1 MIKINKFLA
10 VSAVTLSL
18 VAGDMV
24 PYSSM
29 AVYADQT
36 AKVVCDERYW
46 VAARSGPGTEYELE
60 HKLSNGKDITILEQ
74 TTGSDGKV
82 WYKAKYNLA
91 ANNKECVSYIRSDF
105 VAAGEAAS
113 KPETETTADAA
124 AGNAEQADVQQ
135 NDDSQN
141 DIQQNNED
149 QIALATA
156 AGAYA
161 TGTITGGNVYVRN
174 AAGTSGTTK
183 VVSLNWNHQVDII
196 GETKV
201 NGVVWYN
208 VKGTLNGK
216 DFTGWTI
223 STYIKVNYNNTGD
236 NTDFV
241 TAMKNAGFPD
251 SYIPNLTAL
260 HNKYPSWTFEA
271 VKIGLDWNTVI
282 ENESINGLNLVSK
295 SADNSKKSTAAG
307 AYNWSTNKW
316 VEYEPGWVSASS
328 SYIAYLMDPRNFL
341 DETNIFQFQSLAYSP
356 NETLGGVQSII
367 KGTFMEGTK
376 SYSNNGEKIN
386 YADTFMDVAKSS
398 GVSAYHIAS
407 RIKQEQGI
415 NGTSPL
421 ISGTYSGYEGYY
433 NFFNF
438 SATGSTKALIYKNG
452 LSFAKKQ
459 GWNTRVKSISGGSVK
474 VGSNYI
480 NKGQN
485 TLYFEKF
492 NVVNTSSLYFHQ
504 YMGNVTA
511 AMTEGRNL
519 AKGYSDKNQAFV
531 FKIPVYNN
539 MPSSAVGFNKAGDT
553 NNYLQSLSISGVSL
567 TPAFNGTTTSYSA
580 VVSNAISSV
589 SITAKAVS
597 GNSSISG
604 TGSYSLAVGN
614 NTVKISCKSQSGDT
628 RTYTINI
635 NRQVAPAGNNNS
647 GGNNQGNNSQNNTE
661 VNITSGKY
669 RIGSYITGIEPG
681 TGAADFVKNIAV
693 SASGSVKLLT
703 SSGSENS
710 GKVATGNKVAVYDAS
725 GNLKKTY
732 DIVIYGDINGDGAVN
747 ALDMIKLN
755 RHILGKGT
763 LTGAHL
769 EAADANRKGDGG
781 NALDMIIMN
790 RHILGKSKI
799 SQN

>member
-105 VAAGEAAS
+105 VAEGEAAS
-113 KPETETTADAA
+113 KPETETTADTA
-124 AGNAEQADVQQ
+124 AGTAEQADV
-135 NDDSQN
+135 
-141 DIQQNNED
+141 QQNNED

-307 AYNWSTNKW
+307 AYNWSTNTW

-386 YADTFMDVAKSS
+386 YANTFMDVAKSS

-480 NKGQN
+480 NKVQN

-635 NRQVAPAGNNNS
+635 DRQVAPTGNNNS
-647 GGNNQGNNSQNNTE
+647 GANNQGNNSQNNTE
-661 VNITSGKY
+661 VNRASGKC

-769 EAADANRKGDGG
+769 EAADANRKDDGG

>member
-91 ANNKECVSYIRSDF
+91 ANNEECVSYIRSDF
-105 VAAGEAAS
+105 VAAGEASS
-113 KPETETTADAA
+113 KPKTETTADAA
-124 AGNAEQADVQQ
+124 AGNAEQADV
-135 NDDSQN
+135 
-141 DIQQNNED
+141 QQNNED

-271 VKIGLDWNTVI
+271 VKMGLDWNTVI

-307 AYNWSTNKW
+307 AYNWSTNTW

-459 GWNTRVKSISGGSVK
+459 GWNTRVKSISGGSIK

-580 VVSNAISSV
+580 VVSNDISSV

-597 GNSSISG
+597 GNSSVSG

-681 TGAADFVKNIAV
+681 TGAADFVKNVAV

>member
-91 ANNKECVSYIRSDF
+91 ANNEECVSYIRSDF
-105 VAAGEAAS
+105 VAAGEASS
-113 KPETETTADAA
+113 KPKTETTADAA
-124 AGNAEQADVQQ
+124 AGNAEQADV
-135 NDDSQN
+135 
-141 DIQQNNED
+141 QQNNED

-271 VKIGLDWNTVI
+271 VKMGLDWNTVI

-307 AYNWSTNKW
+307 AYNWSTNTW

-459 GWNTRVKSISGGSVK
+459 GWNTRVKSISGGSVR

-597 GNSSISG
+597 GNSSVSG

-763 LTGAHL
+763 LTGAYL

>member
-82 WYKAKYNLA
+82 WYKAKYNLV
-91 ANNKECVSYIRSDF
+91 ANNEECVSYIRSDF
-105 VAAGEAAS
+105 VAAGEASS
-113 KPETETTADAA
+113 KPKTETTADAA
-124 AGNAEQADVQQ
+124 AGNAEQADV
-135 NDDSQN
+135 
-141 DIQQNNED
+141 QQNNED

-271 VKIGLDWNTVI
+271 VKMGLDWNTVI

-307 AYNWSTNKW
+307 AYNWSTNTW

-597 GNSSISG
+597 GNSSVSG

-763 LTGAHL
+763 LTGAYL

>member
-1 MIKINKFLA
+1 M
-10 VSAVTLSL
+10 
-18 VAGDMV
+18 
-24 PYSSM
+24 
-29 AVYADQT
+29 
-36 AKVVCDERYW
+36 
-46 VAARSGPGTEYELE
+46 
-60 HKLSNGKDITILEQ
+60 
-74 TTGSDGKV
+74 
-82 WYKAKYNLA
+82 
-91 ANNKECVSYIRSDF
+91 
-105 VAAGEAAS
+105 
-113 KPETETTADAA
+113 
-124 AGNAEQADVQQ
+124 
-135 NDDSQN
+135 
-141 DIQQNNED
+141 
-149 QIALATA
+149 
-156 AGAYA
+156 
-161 TGTITGGNVYVRN
+161 
-174 AAGTSGTTK
+174 
-183 VVSLNWNHQVDII
+183 
-196 GETKV
+196 
-201 NGVVWYN
+201 VWYN

-307 AYNWSTNKW
+307 AYNWSTNTW

-386 YADTFMDVAKSS
+386 YANTFMDVAKSS

-769 EAADANRKGDGG
+769 EAADANRKDDGG

>member
-10 VSAVTLSL
+10 VSVVTLSL

-91 ANNKECVSYIRSDF
+91 ANNEECVSYIRSDF

-113 KPETETTADAA
+113 KPEPETTAD
-124 AGNAEQADVQQ
+124 
-135 NDDSQN
+135 
-141 DIQQNNED
+141 
-149 QIALATA
+149 A

-241 TAMKNAGFPD
+241 TAMKNAGFSD

-271 VKIGLDWNTVI
+271 VKVGLDWNTVI

-307 AYNWSTNKW
+307 AYNWSTNTW

-635 NRQVAPAGNNNS
+635 NRQAAPAANNNS

-763 LTGAHL
+763 LIGAHL

>member
-60 HKLSNGKDITILEQ
+60 HKLLNGKDITILEQ
-74 TTGSDGKV
+74 TTGADGKV

-105 VAAGEAAS
+105 VSAGTGTAAS
-113 KPETETTADAA
+113 DNAVTGDASADP
-124 AGNAEQADVQQ
+124 GNANAVQQ
-135 NDDSQN
+135 NDDSKN
-141 DIQQNNED
+141 DVRQNNED

-156 AGAYA
+156 AGVYA

-223 STYIKVNYNNTGD
+223 STYIKVTYNNSGD

-271 VKIGLDWNTVI
+271 VNTGLDWDTVI
-282 ENESINGLNLVSK
+282 KNESVNGLNLVSK
-295 SADNSKKSTAAG
+295 SADNAKKSTAAG
-307 AYNWSTNKW
+307 AYNWSTNTW

-328 SYIAYLMDPRNFL
+328 TYIAYLMDPRNFL

-356 NETLGGVQSII
+356 NEAIAGVQSII

-376 SYSNNGEKIN
+376 TYSNNGEKIN
-386 YADTFMDVAKSS
+386 YASTFMDVAKSS

-407 RIKQEQGI
+407 RIKQEQGQK
-415 NGTSPL
+415 GTSPL

-433 NFFNF
+433 NYFNF
-438 SATGSTKALIYKNG
+438 SATGSTKAQIYKNG

-459 GWNTRVKSISGGSVK
+459 GWNTRAKSISGGAVK

-567 TPAFNGTTTSYSA
+567 TPVFNGTTTSYSA

-589 SITAKAVS
+589 SISAKAVS
-597 GNSSISG
+597 GNSSVSG

-635 NRQVAPAGNNNS
+635 NRQAAPAGNNNS

-669 RIGSYITGIEPG
+669 KIGSCITGIEPG

-790 RHILGKSKI
+790 RHI
-799 SQN
+799 

>member
-91 ANNKECVSYIRSDF
+91 ANNEECVSYIRSDF
-105 VAAGEAAS
+105 VAAGEASS
-113 KPETETTADAA
+113 KPKTETTADAA
-124 AGNAEQADVQQ
+124 AGNAEQADV
-135 NDDSQN
+135 
-141 DIQQNNED
+141 QQNNED

-271 VKIGLDWNTVI
+271 VKMGLDWNTVI

-307 AYNWSTNKW
+307 AYNWSTNTW

-367 KGTFMEGTK
+367 KGTFMEETK

-597 GNSSISG
+597 GNSSVSG

-681 TGAADFVKNIAV
+681 TGAADFVKNVAV

-763 LTGAHL
+763 LTGAYL

>member
-91 ANNKECVSYIRSDF
+91 ANNEECVSYIRSDF
-105 VAAGEAAS
+105 VAAGEASS
-113 KPETETTADAA
+113 KPKTETTADAA
-124 AGNAEQADVQQ
+124 AGNAEQADV
-135 NDDSQN
+135 
-141 DIQQNNED
+141 QQNNED

-271 VKIGLDWNTVI
+271 VKMGLDWNTVI

-307 AYNWSTNKW
+307 AYNWSTNTW

>member
-91 ANNKECVSYIRSDF
+91 ANNEECVSYIRSDF
-105 VAAGEAAS
+105 VAAGEASS
-113 KPETETTADAA
+113 KPKTETTADAA
-124 AGNAEQADVQQ
+124 AGNAEQADV
-135 NDDSQN
+135 
-141 DIQQNNED
+141 QQNNED

-271 VKIGLDWNTVI
+271 VKMGLDWNTVI

-307 AYNWSTNKW
+307 AYNWSTNTW

-597 GNSSISG
+597 GNSSVSG

-681 TGAADFVKNIAV
+681 TGAADFVKNVAV

-763 LTGAHL
+763 LTGAYL

>member
-18 VAGDMV
+18 DAGDMV

-91 ANNKECVSYIRSDF
+91 ANNEECVSYIRSDF
-105 VAAGEAAS
+105 VAAGEASS
-113 KPETETTADAA
+113 KPKTETTADAA
-124 AGNAEQADVQQ
+124 AGNAEQADV
-135 NDDSQN
+135 
-141 DIQQNNED
+141 QQNNED

-271 VKIGLDWNTVI
+271 VKMGLDWNTVI

-307 AYNWSTNKW
+307 AYNWSTNTW

-438 SATGSTKALIYKNG
+438 SATGSTK
-452 LSFAKKQ
+452 
-459 GWNTRVKSISGGSVK
+459 
-474 VGSNYI
+474 
-480 NKGQN
+480 
-485 TLYFEKF
+485 
-492 NVVNTSSLYFHQ
+492 
-504 YMGNVTA
+504 
-511 AMTEGRNL
+511 
-519 AKGYSDKNQAFV
+519 
-531 FKIPVYNN
+531 
-539 MPSSAVGFNKAGDT
+539 
-553 NNYLQSLSISGVSL
+553 
-567 TPAFNGTTTSYSA
+567 
-580 VVSNAISSV
+580 
-589 SITAKAVS
+589 
-597 GNSSISG
+597 NSM
-604 TGSYSLAVGN
+604 L
-614 NTVKISCKSQSGDT
+614 
-628 RTYTINI
+628 
-635 NRQVAPAGNNNS
+635 
-647 GGNNQGNNSQNNTE
+647 
-661 VNITSGKY
+661 
-669 RIGSYITGIEPG
+669 
-681 TGAADFVKNIAV
+681 
-693 SASGSVKLLT
+693 
-703 SSGSENS
+703 
-710 GKVATGNKVAVYDAS
+710 
-725 GNLKKTY
+725 
-732 DIVIYGDINGDGAVN
+732 
-747 ALDMIKLN
+747 
-755 RHILGKGT
+755 
-763 LTGAHL
+763 
-769 EAADANRKGDGG
+769 
-781 NALDMIIMN
+781 
-790 RHILGKSKI
+790 
-799 SQN
+799 

>member
-91 ANNKECVSYIRSDF
+91 ANNEECVSYIRSDF
-105 VAAGEAAS
+105 VAAGEASS
-113 KPETETTADAA
+113 KPKTETTADAA
-124 AGNAEQADVQQ
+124 AGNAEQADV
-135 NDDSQN
+135 
-141 DIQQNNED
+141 QQNNED

-271 VKIGLDWNTVI
+271 VKMGLDWNTVI

-307 AYNWSTNKW
+307 AYNWSTNTW

-681 TGAADFVKNIAV
+681 TDAADFVKNIAV

-763 LTGAHL
+763 LMGAYL

>member
-105 VAAGEAAS
+105 VASGEAAS
-113 KPETETTADAA
+113 KPETETTADTA
-124 AGNAEQADVQQ
+124 AGTAEQADV
-135 NDDSQN
+135 
-141 DIQQNNED
+141 QQNNED

-307 AYNWSTNKW
+307 AYNWSTNTW

-769 EAADANRKGDGG
+769 EAADANRKDDGG

>member
-91 ANNKECVSYIRSDF
+91 ANNEECVSYIRSDF
-105 VAAGEAAS
+105 VAAGEASS
-113 KPETETTADAA
+113 KPKTETTADAA
-124 AGNAEQADVQQ
+124 AGNAEQADV
-135 NDDSQN
+135 
-141 DIQQNNED
+141 QQNNED

-271 VKIGLDWNTVI
+271 VKMGLDWNTVI

-307 AYNWSTNKW
+307 AYNWSTNTW

-421 ISGTYSGYEGYY
+421 ISGIYSGYEGYY

-597 GNSSISG
+597 GNSSVSG

-763 LTGAHL
+763 LTGAYL

>member
-124 AGNAEQADVQQ
+124 AGTAERADV
-135 NDDSQN
+135 
-141 DIQQNNED
+141 QQNNED

-223 STYIKVNYNNTGD
+223 STYIRVNYNNTGD

-282 ENESINGLNLVSK
+282 ENESRNGLNVVSK
-295 SADNSKKSTAAG
+295 TADDSKKSTAVG
-307 AYNWSTNKW
+307 AYDWATNTW
-316 VEYEPGWVSASS
+316 TEYEKGWVSANSA
-328 SYIAYLMDPRNFL
+328 YIAYIMDPRNFL
-341 DETNIFQFQSLAYSP
+341 DETNIFQFQSLAYSA
-356 NETLGGVQSII
+356 NDNLSGVNAIL

-376 SYSNNGEKIN
+376 KYSTESIN
-386 YADTFMDVAKSS
+386 YANTFLDVAKNT
-398 GVSAYHIAS
+398 GVSAYHLAS
-407 RIKQEQGI
+407 RVKQEQGK

-421 ISGTYSGYEGYY
+421 ISGTYSGYKGYY

-438 SATGSTKALIYKNG
+438 NAYGKTKEDIYKNG
-452 LSFAKKQ
+452 LYFAKQQ
-459 GWNTRVKSISGGSVK
+459 GWNTRVKSIQGGAQK
-474 VGSNYI
+474 LGKNYI

-492 NVVNTSSLYFHQ
+492 NVVNNCPYYSHQ
-504 YMGNVTA
+504 YMTNVTA
-511 AMTEGRNL
+511 ALTEGQSV
-519 AKGYSDKNQAFV
+519 AKGYSDKNQAFT
-531 FKIPVYNN
+531 FRIPVYDN

-553 NNYLQSLSISGVSL
+553 NNYLQSLSISGVTL
-567 TPAFNGTTTSYSA
+567 TPSFNGATTSYSA
-580 VVSNAISSV
+580 VVSNSISSV
-589 SITAKAVS
+589 VVSANPVSANSGIT
-597 GNSSISG
+597 G
-604 TGSYSLAVGN
+604 TGSYSLTVGN
-614 NTVKISCKSQSGDT
+614 NAIKINCKSQSGDT

-635 NRQVAPAGNNNS
+635 NRQASAANNTNNN
-647 GGNNQGNNSQNNTE
+647 NNIINSS
-661 VNITSGKY
+661 VSISSSKY
-669 RIGSYITGIEPG
+669 KIDTYVTGVEPNVSS
-681 TGAADFVKNIAV
+681 DVIKKNISV
-693 SASGSVKLLT
+693 SAGSIKILN
-703 SSGSENS
+703 SSGVENN
-710 GKVATGNKVAVYDAS
+710 GIVGTGNKIAVYDPN
-725 GNLKKTY
+725 GNLVKTV
-732 DIVIYGDINGDGAVN
+732 DIVIFGDVNGDGKVT
-747 ALDMIKLN
+747 IKDIMLTNRNILKKISLN
-755 RHILGKGT
+755 GEYLK
-763 LTGAHL
+763 
-769 EAADANRKGDGG
+769 AADVNKDGKVTIK
-781 NALDMIIMN
+781 DIMLIN
-790 RHILGKSKI
+790 NSILGKSKLT
-799 SQN
+799 Q

>member
-74 TTGSDGKV
+74 TTGSDGKL

-91 ANNKECVSYIRSDF
+91 ANNEECVSYIRSDF
-105 VAAGEAAS
+105 VAAGEASS
-113 KPETETTADAA
+113 KPKTETTADAA
-124 AGNAEQADVQQ
+124 AGNAEQADV
-135 NDDSQN
+135 
-141 DIQQNNED
+141 QQNNED

-271 VKIGLDWNTVI
+271 VKMGLDWNTVI

-307 AYNWSTNKW
+307 AYNWSTNTW

-597 GNSSISG
+597 GNSSVSG

-763 LTGAHL
+763 LTGAYL

>member
-74 TTGSDGKV
+74 TIGSDGKV

-91 ANNKECVSYIRSDF
+91 ANNEECVSYIRSDF
-105 VAAGEAAS
+105 VAAGEASS
-113 KPETETTADAA
+113 KPKTETTADAA
-124 AGNAEQADVQQ
+124 AGNAEQADV
-135 NDDSQN
+135 
-141 DIQQNNED
+141 QQNNED

-271 VKIGLDWNTVI
+271 VKMGLDWNTVI

-307 AYNWSTNKW
+307 AYNWSTNTW

-597 GNSSISG
+597 GNSSVSG

-755 RHILGKGT
+755 RHILGK
-763 LTGAHL
+763 
-769 EAADANRKGDGG
+769 
-781 NALDMIIMN
+781 
-790 RHILGKSKI
+790 SKI

>member
-91 ANNKECVSYIRSDF
+91 ANNEECVSYIRSDF
-105 VAAGEAAS
+105 VAAGEASS
-113 KPETETTADAA
+113 KPKTETTADAA
-124 AGNAEQADVQQ
+124 AGNAEQADV
-135 NDDSQN
+135 
-141 DIQQNNED
+141 QQNNED

-271 VKIGLDWNTVI
+271 VKMGLDWNTVI

-307 AYNWSTNKW
+307 AYNWSTNTW

-386 YADTFMDVAKSS
+386 YADTFMDVAKNS

-438 SATGSTKALIYKNG
+438 SATGSTKELIYKNG

-504 YMGNVTA
+504 YMGNATA
-511 AMTEGRNL
+511 ALTEGQSL

-661 VNITSGKY
+661 VNITSGQY

-693 SASGSVKLLT
+693 SASGRVKLLT

>member
-91 ANNKECVSYIRSDF
+91 ANNEECVSYIRSDF
-105 VAAGEAAS
+105 VAAGEASS
-113 KPETETTADAA
+113 KPKTETTADAA
-124 AGNAEQADVQQ
+124 AGNAEQADV
-135 NDDSQN
+135 
-141 DIQQNNED
+141 QQNNED

-216 DFTGWTI
+216 NFTGWTI

-271 VKIGLDWNTVI
+271 VKMGLDWNTVI

-307 AYNWSTNKW
+307 AYNWSTNTW

-421 ISGTYSGYEGYY
+421 ISGIYSGYEGYY

-635 NRQVAPAGNNNS
+635 NRQVVPAGNNNS

-661 VNITSGKY
+661 VNITSGQY

-693 SASGSVKLLT
+693 SASGRVKLLT

>member
-91 ANNKECVSYIRSDF
+91 ANNEECVSYIRSDF
-105 VAAGEAAS
+105 VAAGEASS
-113 KPETETTADAA
+113 KPKTETTADAA
-124 AGNAEQADVQQ
+124 AGNAEQADV
-135 NDDSQN
+135 
-141 DIQQNNED
+141 QQNNED

-271 VKIGLDWNTVI
+271 VKMGLDWNTVI

-307 AYNWSTNKW
+307 AYNWSTNTW

-341 DETNIFQFQSLAYSP
+341 DETNIFQFQSLAYSS

-597 GNSSISG
+597 GNSSVSG

-763 LTGAHL
+763 LTGAYL

>member
-60 HKLSNGKDITILEQ
+60 HKLSNGKNITILEQ

-91 ANNKECVSYIRSDF
+91 ANNEECVSYIRSDF
-105 VAAGEAAS
+105 VAAGEASS
-113 KPETETTADAA
+113 KPKTETTADAA
-124 AGNAEQADVQQ
+124 AGNAEQADV
-135 NDDSQN
+135 
-141 DIQQNNED
+141 QQNNED

-271 VKIGLDWNTVI
+271 VKMGLDWNTVI

-307 AYNWSTNKW
+307 AYNWSTNTW

-597 GNSSISG
+597 GNSSVSG

-681 TGAADFVKNIAV
+681 TGAADFVKNVAV

>member
-113 KPETETTADAA
+113 KPETETTADTA
-124 AGNAEQADVQQ
+124 AGTAEQADV
-135 NDDSQN
+135 
-141 DIQQNNED
+141 QQNNED

-271 VKIGLDWNTVI
+271 VNTGLNWDTVI
-282 ENESINGLNLVSK
+282 ENESRNGLNVVSK
-295 SADNSKKSTAAG
+295 TADDSKKSTAVG
-307 AYNWSTNKW
+307 AYDWATNTW
-316 VEYEPGWVSASS
+316 TEYEKGWVSANSA
-328 SYIAYLMDPRNFL
+328 YIAYIMDPRNFL
-341 DETNIFQFQSLAYSP
+341 DETNIFQFQSLAYSA
-356 NETLGGVQSII
+356 NDNLSGVNAIL

-376 SYSNNGEKIN
+376 KYSTESIN
-386 YADTFMDVAKSS
+386 YANTFLDVAKNT
-398 GVSAYHIAS
+398 GVSAYHLAS
-407 RIKQEQGI
+407 RVKQEQGT

-421 ISGTYSGYEGYY
+421 ISGTYSGYKGYY

-438 SATGSTKALIYKNG
+438 NAYGKTKEDIYKNG
-452 LSFAKKQ
+452 LYFAKQQ
-459 GWNTRVKSISGGSVK
+459 GWNTRVKSIQGGAQK
-474 VGSNYI
+474 LGKNYI

-492 NVVNTSSLYFHQ
+492 NVVNNCPYYSHQ
-504 YMGNVTA
+504 YMTNVTA
-511 AMTEGRNL
+511 ALTEGQSV
-519 AKGYSDKNQAFV
+519 AKGYSDKNQAFT
-531 FKIPVYNN
+531 FRIPVYDN

-553 NNYLQSLSISGVSL
+553 NNYLQSLSISGVTL
-567 TPAFNGTTTSYSA
+567 TPSFNGATTSYSA
-580 VVSNAISSV
+580 VVSNSISSV
-589 SITAKAVS
+589 VVSANPVSANSGIT
-597 GNSSISG
+597 G
-604 TGSYSLAVGN
+604 TGSYSLTVGN
-614 NTVKISCKSQSGDT
+614 NAIKINCKSQSGDT

-635 NRQVAPAGNNNS
+635 NRQASVANNTNNN
-647 GGNNQGNNSQNNTE
+647 NNIINSS
-661 VNITSGKY
+661 VSISSSKY
-669 RIGSYITGIEPG
+669 KIDTYVTGVEPNVSS
-681 TGAADFVKNIAV
+681 DVIKKNISV
-693 SASGSVKLLT
+693 SAGSIKILN
-703 SSGSENS
+703 SSGVENN
-710 GKVATGNKVAVYDAS
+710 GIVGTGNKIAVYDPN
-725 GNLKKTY
+725 GNLVKTV
-732 DIVIYGDINGDGAVN
+732 DIVIFGDVNGDGKVT
-747 ALDMIKLN
+747 IKDIMLTNRNILKKISLN
-755 RHILGKGT
+755 GEYLK
-763 LTGAHL
+763 
-769 EAADANRKGDGG
+769 AADVNKDGKVTIK
-781 NALDMIIMN
+781 DIMLIN
-790 RHILGKSKI
+790 NSILGKSKLT
-799 SQN
+799 Q

>member
-91 ANNKECVSYIRSDF
+91 ANNEECVSYIRSDF
-105 VAAGEAAS
+105 VAAGEASS
-113 KPETETTADAA
+113 KPKTETTADAA
-124 AGNAEQADVQQ
+124 AGNAEQADV
-135 NDDSQN
+135 
-141 DIQQNNED
+141 QQNNED

-271 VKIGLDWNTVI
+271 VKMGLDWNTVI

-307 AYNWSTNKW
+307 AYNWSTNTW

-415 NGTSPL
+415 NCTSTL
-421 ISGTYSGYEGYY
+421 ISVTYSGYEGYY

-597 GNSSISG
+597 GNSSVSG

-681 TGAADFVKNIAV
+681 TGAADFVKNVAV

-763 LTGAHL
+763 LTGAYL

>member
-1 MIKINKFLA
+1 M
-10 VSAVTLSL
+10 
-18 VAGDMV
+18 
-24 PYSSM
+24 
-29 AVYADQT
+29 
-36 AKVVCDERYW
+36 
-46 VAARSGPGTEYELE
+46 
-60 HKLSNGKDITILEQ
+60 
-74 TTGSDGKV
+74 
-82 WYKAKYNLA
+82 
-91 ANNKECVSYIRSDF
+91 
-105 VAAGEAAS
+105 
-113 KPETETTADAA
+113 
-124 AGNAEQADVQQ
+124 
-135 NDDSQN
+135 
-141 DIQQNNED
+141 
-149 QIALATA
+149 
-156 AGAYA
+156 
-161 TGTITGGNVYVRN
+161 
-174 AAGTSGTTK
+174 
-183 VVSLNWNHQVDII
+183 
-196 GETKV
+196 
-201 NGVVWYN
+201 VWYN

-271 VKIGLDWNTVI
+271 VKMGLDWNTVI

-307 AYNWSTNKW
+307 AYNWSTNTW

-597 GNSSISG
+597 GNSSVSG

-681 TGAADFVKNIAV
+681 TGAADFVKNVAV

>member
-124 AGNAEQADVQQ
+124 AGTAERADV
-135 NDDSQN
+135 
-141 DIQQNNED
+141 QQNNED

-223 STYIKVNYNNTGD
+223 STYIRVNYNNTGD

-271 VKIGLDWNTVI
+271 VNTGLNWDTVI
-282 ENESINGLNLVSK
+282 ENESRNGLNVVSK
-295 SADNSKKSTAAG
+295 TADDSKKSTAVG
-307 AYNWSTNKW
+307 AYDWATNTW
-316 VEYEPGWVSASS
+316 TEYEKGWVSANSA
-328 SYIAYLMDPRNFL
+328 YIAYIMDPRNFL
-341 DETNIFQFQSLAYSP
+341 DETNIFQFQSLAYSA
-356 NETLGGVQSII
+356 NDNLSGVNAIL

-376 SYSNNGEKIN
+376 KYSTESIN
-386 YADTFMDVAKSS
+386 YANTFLDVAKNT
-398 GVSAYHIAS
+398 GVSAYHLAS
-407 RIKQEQGI
+407 RVKQEQGK

-421 ISGTYSGYEGYY
+421 ISGTYSGYKGYY

-438 SATGSTKALIYKNG
+438 NAYGKTKEDIYKNG
-452 LSFAKKQ
+452 LYFAKQQ
-459 GWNTRVKSISGGSVK
+459 GWNTRVKSIQGGAQK
-474 VGSNYI
+474 LGKNYI

-492 NVVNTSSLYFHQ
+492 NVVNNCPYYSHQ
-504 YMGNVTA
+504 YMTNVTA
-511 AMTEGRNL
+511 ALTEGQSV
-519 AKGYSDKNQAFV
+519 AKGYSDKNQAFT
-531 FKIPVYNN
+531 FRIPVYDN

-553 NNYLQSLSISGVSL
+553 NNYLQSLSISGVTL
-567 TPAFNGTTTSYSA
+567 TPSFNGATTSYSA
-580 VVSNAISSV
+580 VVSNSISSV
-589 SITAKAVS
+589 VVSANPVSANSGIT
-597 GNSSISG
+597 G
-604 TGSYSLAVGN
+604 TGSYSLTVGN
-614 NTVKISCKSQSGDT
+614 NAIKINCKSQSGDT

-635 NRQVAPAGNNNS
+635 NRQASAANNTNNN
-647 GGNNQGNNSQNNTE
+647 NNIINSS
-661 VNITSGKY
+661 VSISSSKY
-669 RIGSYITGIEPG
+669 KIDTYVTGVEPNVSS
-681 TGAADFVKNIAV
+681 DVIKKNISV
-693 SASGSVKLLT
+693 SAGSIKILN
-703 SSGSENS
+703 SSGVENN
-710 GKVATGNKVAVYDAS
+710 GIVGTGNKIAVYDPN
-725 GNLKKTY
+725 GNLVKTV
-732 DIVIYGDINGDGAVN
+732 DIVIFGDVNGDGKVT
-747 ALDMIKLN
+747 IKDIMLTNRNILKKISLN
-755 RHILGKGT
+755 GEYLK
-763 LTGAHL
+763 
-769 EAADANRKGDGG
+769 AADVNKDGKVTIK
-781 NALDMIIMN
+781 DIMLIN
-790 RHILGKSKI
+790 NSILGKSKLT
-799 SQN
+799 Q